1 MKGPLR
7 PFFVASVER
16 QSSLKEQ
23 LRNIAVQIVGKK
35 QIAIS
40 RTQPVVQQ
48 KRERMPSLLTVPKD
62 WQKYCTLYPRKNDL
76 ALCSNLSVRHV
87 LGILSCEKF

>member
-23 LRNIAVQIVGKK
+23 RRNIAVQIVVKK

-48 KRERMPSLLTVPKD
+48 KRERMPSFLTVPKD
-62 WQKYCTLYPRKNDL
+62 WQKYCTLYPGKTTWLYGATYR
-76 ALCSNLSVRHV
+76 
-87 LGILSCEKF
+87 